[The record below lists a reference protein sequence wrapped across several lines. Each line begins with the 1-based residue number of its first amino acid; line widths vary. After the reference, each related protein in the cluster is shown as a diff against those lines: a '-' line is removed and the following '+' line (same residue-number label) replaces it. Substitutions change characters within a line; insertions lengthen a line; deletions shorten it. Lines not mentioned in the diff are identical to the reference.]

1 MDILLGVRV
10 SKEREHLYKSTNIDG
25 FKSVC
30 NFCIKNNIKKIIY
43 ASSSSVYSDQNLGKF
58 SESSDL
64 KPKSLYGLSKLENE
78 NYAEYI
84 NKNFNVSLIGLRFFL
99 YHLRPDM
106 AYYIFSD
113 CIKNNNTV
121 TLINQGNMA
130 RDMTYI
136 HDIVQGIMKAINY
149 IGMNDKNFHEIFNLG
164 NDNPIKTLDL
174 LNMIK
179 EEYAATP
186 KIIKNT
192 TDNESFF
199 THADITKAKKLLGY
213 RPKTDM
219 KMIFKLV

>member
-1 MDILLGVRV
+1 
-10 SKEREHLYKSTNIDG
+10 
-25 FKSVC
+25 
-30 NFCIKNNIKKIIY
+30 
-43 ASSSSVYSDQNLGKF
+43 
-58 SESSDL
+58 
-64 KPKSLYGLSKLENE
+64 
-78 NYAEYI
+78 
-84 NKNFNVSLIGLRFFL
+84 
-99 YHLRPDM
+99 
-106 AYYIFSD
+106 
-113 CIKNNNTV
+113 
-121 TLINQGNMA
+121 MA

-213 RPKTDM
+213 GPKTDIKEGI
-219 KMIFKLV
+219 KMFLNWFNEYEKY